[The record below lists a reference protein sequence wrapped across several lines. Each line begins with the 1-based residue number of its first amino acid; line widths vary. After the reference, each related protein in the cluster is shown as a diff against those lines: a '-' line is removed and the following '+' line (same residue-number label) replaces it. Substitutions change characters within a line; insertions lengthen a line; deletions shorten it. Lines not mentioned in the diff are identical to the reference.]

1 MLRLLFRHRLMQ
13 EIYCLLQSPRYK
25 ENLFMKTIKMHQTP
39 VSANCTSWLGG
50 TVDTR
55 WMYLRTLIFIVYWGQ
70 LFNLE
75 SH

>member
-1 MLRLLFRHRLMQ
+1 MQ

-25 ENLFMKTIKMHQTP
+25 ENLFMKTIKMHQAP

-55 WMYLRTLIFIVYWGQ
+55 WMYLRTLIFIAYCGQ